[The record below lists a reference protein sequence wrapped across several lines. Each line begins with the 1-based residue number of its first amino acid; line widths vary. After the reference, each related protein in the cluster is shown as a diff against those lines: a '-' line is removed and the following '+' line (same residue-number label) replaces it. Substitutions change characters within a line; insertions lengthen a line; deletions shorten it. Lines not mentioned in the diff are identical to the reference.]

1 MKSENYN
8 FKFLEN
14 FLIDIIEKKKLYD
27 KYFLS
32 WILLKNGK
40 NDFSFIIQEQLG
52 NFYLIYDEKR
62 IPLIVNNQNF
72 CSYSCL
78 NKNKDLLD
86 LIFKSL
92 TTNQMSSALEID
104 MPFYGKYKFRYSTFL
119 NQMQNSTIN
128 FRSIVKSN
136 DSEPFIET
144 LIFVLN
150 HYFDGRPFSKEEM
163 EFFNEEYHK
172 LTGEYVDFNQD
183 FKQYINLLEDIIKIN
198 RIVNY

>member
-104 MPFYGKYKFRYSTFL
+104 MPFYGKYNFRYSTFL

-128 FRSIVKSN
+128 FRAIVKSN
-136 DSEPFIET
+136 DSEPFIEI

-150 HYFDGRPFSKEEM
+150 HYFDGQPFSKEEM
-163 EFFNEEYHK
+163 ELFNEEYYK
-172 LTGEYVDFNQD
+172 LTG
-183 FKQYINLLEDIIKIN
+183 
-198 RIVNY
+198 